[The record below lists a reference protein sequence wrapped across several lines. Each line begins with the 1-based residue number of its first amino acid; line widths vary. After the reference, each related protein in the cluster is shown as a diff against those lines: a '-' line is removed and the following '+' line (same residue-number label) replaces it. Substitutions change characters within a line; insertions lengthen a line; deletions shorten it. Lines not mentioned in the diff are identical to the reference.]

1 MNLLIVAALF
11 AGLFIYAWLGRQ
23 IGLRGGK
30 VRSDKLGLADLF
42 LGSALACWFGVVIF
56 GEFGKE
62 MPRVIQTRDV
72 IQSGS
77 LELLI
82 VAVIC
87 GFLRYRGVG
96 LVEFFGLRKVT
107 LWKIPGLAFLLLL
120 AAYPLIGAAAGLTQ
134 QIDGGNA
141 EPQEIVQF
149 FLAASASS
157 DRWSV
162 ATIVAMGAI
171 VAPVAEELIFR
182 GYIHG
187 TIKRYL
193 GMSAGI
199 LVNSALFAAI
209 HLNSASLFPLF
220 VLAVCFTLVYEATGS
235 ILVSMTMHS
244 LFNLATFLELAVVT
258 HSRAS

>member
-11 AGLFIYAWLGRQ
+11 AGLFIYAWLARQ
-23 IGLRGGK
+23 ISLRGGK

-42 LGSALACWFGVVIF
+42 FGSALACWFGAVIF

-62 MPRVIQTRDV
+62 LPRVIQTRDV

-82 VAVIC
+82 VMVIC
-87 GFLRYRGVG
+87 GFLRYRGVS
-96 LVEFFGLRKVT
+96 LVEFFGLRKVA
-107 LWKIPGLAFLLLL
+107 LWKIPWLAFLLLL

-134 QIDGGNA
+134 QAGGN
-141 EPQEIVQF
+141 EQPQEIVQF
-149 FLAASASS
+149 FLAASARS

-162 ATIVAMGAI
+162 AIIVAMGAV

-187 TIKRYL
+187 TFKRYL

-209 HLNSASLFPLF
+209 HLNRASLFPLF

-244 LFNLATFLELAVVT
+244 LFNMVTFLELAT
-258 HSRAS
+258 HSPAS